1 MIFLRLAVDESLDV
15 GMEILVGE
23 ILLVA
28 ELVERYYSEDV
39 YE

>member
-1 MIFLRLAVDESLDV
+1 MIFLRLAVDESFDV

-39 YE
+39 YV